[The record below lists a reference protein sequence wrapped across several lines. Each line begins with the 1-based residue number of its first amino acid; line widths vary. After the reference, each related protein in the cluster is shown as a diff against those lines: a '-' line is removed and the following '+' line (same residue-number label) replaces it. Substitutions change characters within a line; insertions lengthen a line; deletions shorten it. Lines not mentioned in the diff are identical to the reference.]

1 MKKNKIAL
9 FLFIILLIT
18 LFILIFIYFYQSI
31 HQEIQIK
38 PKEENVIEEIL
49 KTNQNEKITQ
59 DFLEWLEKEYGRTK
73 LLSLKNYLN
82 NNEENIWHIIYNYSL
97 NVLLDT
103 YNNTYNDIN
112 NLKRIDT
119 ITNNIQLSFIG
130 DVSLADNW
138 YIVPK
143 YQERKKQIY
152 GILSEET
159 VNILKNS
166 NITIANNEFTISN
179 RGEKMPGKYYT
190 FRGVPENLN
199 IYKEMGI
206 DLVTLANNHVYD
218 FGEIAFQDTL
228 ESLKK
233 YQIPYIGAGKNI
245 EEAIQPYY
253 FIINGYKIAF
263 LNATRAEKFILTPGA
278 TTNSSGVFR

>member
-31 HQEIQIK
+31 HQEIQTK

-49 KTNQNEKITQ
+49 KINQNEKITQ

-112 NLKRIDT
+112 NLKR
-119 ITNNIQLSFIG
+119 
-130 DVSLADNW
+130 
-138 YIVPK
+138 
-143 YQERKKQIY
+143 KQPFY
-152 GILSEET
+152 RMYLCCSAT
-159 VNILKNS
+159 
-166 NITIANNEFTISN
+166 A
-179 RGEKMPGKYYT
+179 R
-190 FRGVPENLN
+190 
-199 IYKEMGI
+199 
-206 DLVTLANNHVYD
+206 D
-218 FGEIAFQDTL
+218 AF
-228 ESLKK
+228 
-233 YQIPYIGAGKNI
+233 
-245 EEAIQPYY
+245 
-253 FIINGYKIAF
+253 
-263 LNATRAEKFILTPGA
+263 
-278 TTNSSGVFR
+278 